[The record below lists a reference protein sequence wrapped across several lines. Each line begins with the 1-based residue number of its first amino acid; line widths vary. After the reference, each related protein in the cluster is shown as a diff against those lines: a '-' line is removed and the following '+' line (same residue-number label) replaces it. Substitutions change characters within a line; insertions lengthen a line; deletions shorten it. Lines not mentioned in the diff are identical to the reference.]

1 MPLTKKWILAE
12 LKLKDKF
19 TVLPFS
25 LISGQKGS
33 IPIFHRRRAL
43 KRDILTLNPSKNS
56 QSGKKIFSQNHQ
68 TKISSILVIGGW
80 GKSSKYSL
88 SDSDYRK
95 SNHFSL
101 HGDHVYNISPNIK
114 GKWSQV
120 LFRTQFFW
128 LRLSYL
134 QGKPLRSFFFRCL
147 TNHQK
152 SSFTL
157 AWS

>member
-1 MPLTKKWILAE
+1 MTKGWVPAE

-68 TKISSILVIGGW
+68 TKISSILVIEGW

-101 HGDHVYNISPNIK
+101 HGDHVCIQYKPK
-114 GKWSQV
+114 H
-120 LFRTQFFW
+120 
-128 LRLSYL
+128 
-134 QGKPLRSFFFRCL
+134 QGKMVSSLIPNSIFL
-147 TNHQK
+147 TK
-152 SSFTL
+152 ALISSG
-157 AWS
+157 